1 MTPLNTALCNAQT
14 KLIAGGHRSDG
25 EAVET
30 GDHGRQREGEVQGNS
45 QPPGENKVPDKRCK
59 LIANSG

>member
-1 MTPLNTALCNAQT
+1 MTPLNTALCRQE
-14 KLIAGGHRSDG
+14 LIAGGHRSDG

-30 GDHGRQREGEVQGNS
+30 GDHGRQREGEIQGNS